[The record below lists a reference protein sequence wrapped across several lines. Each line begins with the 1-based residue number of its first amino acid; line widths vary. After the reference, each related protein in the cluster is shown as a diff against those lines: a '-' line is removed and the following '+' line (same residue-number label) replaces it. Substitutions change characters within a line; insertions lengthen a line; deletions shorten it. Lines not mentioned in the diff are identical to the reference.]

1 VGSLAQLGPTA
12 GAMLPFLFPL
22 EAGENRPLEL
32 EIHGGGEEGLVE
44 LDL

>member
-1 VGSLAQLGPTA
+1 
-12 GAMLPFLFPL
+12 MIPFLFPL

-32 EIHGGGEEGLVE
+32 EIHAEGEEALVE

>member
-1 VGSLAQLGPTA
+1 
-12 GAMLPFLFPL
+12 MLPFLFPL

-32 EIHGGGEEGLVE
+32 EIRSEGEEAAVE

>member
-1 VGSLAQLGPTA
+1 
-12 GAMLPFLFPL
+12 MLPFLFPL

-32 EIHGGGEEGLVE
+32 DIHAGGEEASVE